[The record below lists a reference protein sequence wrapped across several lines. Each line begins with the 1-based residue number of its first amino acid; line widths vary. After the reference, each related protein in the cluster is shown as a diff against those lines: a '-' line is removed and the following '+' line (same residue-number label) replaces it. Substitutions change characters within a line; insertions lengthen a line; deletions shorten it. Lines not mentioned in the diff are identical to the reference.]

1 MTIIVLCVMLII
13 LFVIALA
20 VTAFLCWVSATA
32 FSWGIVA
39 LVWLFLLVMAG
50 NKNPVRAGRPETRLP
65 CGRKRG
71 TQTATPVHRIY
82 RVSYQTRTKRTRQ
95 GGPHG
100 RGGNLSKPPL

>member
-39 LVWLFLLVMAG
+39 LVWLFLLVMAVFIG
-50 NKNPVRAGRPETRLP
+50 SGDGWE
-65 CGRKRG
+65 
-71 TQTATPVHRIY
+71 
-82 RVSYQTRTKRTRQ
+82 
-95 GGPHG
+95 
-100 RGGNLSKPPL
+100 

>member
-32 FSWGIVA
+32 FNWGIVA
-39 LVWLFLLVMAG
+39 LVWLFLLVVAVFIGGRLGDPKHACHVAG
-50 NKNPVRAGRPETRLP
+50 SGGRRRPVY
-65 CGRKRG
+65 
-71 TQTATPVHRIY
+71 RIY